1 MRRWFC
7 LIDATSFQ
15 TSPREFSLNPTGD
28 VMLTVGDTTAISHD
42 LFYSSWSK
50 KNSGSLD
57 LLSLWIF
64 LLFLAS
70 LINFFPNG
78 MTPNPLAPGG
88 PPAET
93 GGSITP
99 LPRTAPR
106 LPSKGDSRRVKSLGK
121 RWKDAG
127 DTAAVGI
134 YPSWKITIISGRIH
148 YKWTIFNSYV
158 KLPEGNIYIYLV
170 GGLEHKKSIYW
181 ECHHPN
187 WRTHIF
193 QTGRY
198 TSNQICIY
206 IYIDR
211 DRNFVMGFCWGL
223 SESFFLVTRMLLFDA
238 NVGKVLACA
247 CFCREHWWKNNGCPL
262 WRWCRCADLYP
273 SSYSL
278 QYLFHH
284 QETPE
289 I

>member
-1 MRRWFC
+1 MGWH
-7 LIDATSFQ
+7 
-15 TSPREFSLNPTGD
+15 PTP
-28 VMLTVGDTTAISHD
+28 
-42 LFYSSWSK
+42 W
-50 KNSGSLD
+50 
-57 LLSLWIF
+57 
-64 LLFLAS
+64 
-70 LINFFPNG
+70 
-78 MTPNPLAPGG
+78 
-88 PPAET
+88 PPAGPRPKLEAPSLRCLGRRHDSHPRAT
-93 GGSITP
+93 RAESNRWGNDGKMQATPPLLGSTP
-99 LPRTAPR
+99 PGKSPLLVGEFTINGPFSIAM
-106 LPSKGDSRRVKSLGK
+106 LNYQRV
-121 RWKDAG
+121 
-127 DTAAVGI
+127 I
-134 YPSWKITIISGRIH
+134 Y
-148 YKWTIFNSYV
+148 
-158 KLPEGNIYIYLV
+158 IYIYLWLV
-170 GGLEHKKSIYW
+170 VWNIKKSIYW

-198 TSNQICIY
+198 TSNQICIYIY

-238 NVGKVLACA
+238 NVGKVLACT